1 MQTFLIE
8 TIQNNFS
15 SSDTEAFW
23 IIIFIFYIYFLF
35 YSIFNIQN
43 DILNCILIYL
53 FIFGGHILI
62 IKYLLLFLLCF
73 FVSYLY
79 MQSLLD
85 TLC

>member
-1 MQTFLIE
+1 MQTFLTE

-23 IIIFIFYIYFLF
+23 IIIFILYIYFLF

-53 FIFGGHILI
+53 FIFGDHILI

-79 MQSLLD
+79 MKSLLD